1 MEEER
6 VSMLSDGM
14 RKIFDKVEFNKQM
27 FIHNYFLAGNE
38 FPEWNLIKKISI
50 PLADKVN
57 FQSYIWKNIRSEEEE
72 LVRVDIIEAKSW
84 FKAQSSLLR
93 LLESYQAPVLIE
105 ASERDILVG
114 DFAFVG
120 HSEPVKSLLFTRAN
134 MIIRITSVG
143 THDVLVRKFAEYID
157 SLFMSRPDVTEVGV
171 PPKIEGF
178 APESLSVKI
187 AQRVSLRV
195 DAKDP
200 LNRRLWYK
208 FFVDSGELYIE
219 DNIVFFRSDESGE
232 PEITLYVLNE
242 NQYVDSRKIRLKVE
256 R

>member
-1 MEEER
+1 MAWI
-6 VSMLSDGM
+6 SSGM
-14 RKIFDKVEFNKQM
+14 RKMLENIKFNKQM

-38 FPEWNLIKKISI
+38 FPEWDLIKQIPI
-50 PLADKVN
+50 PLADDVK
-57 FQSYIWKNIRSEEEE
+57 FQSYIWKNVRSEEEE

-84 FKAQSSLLR
+84 YKAQSSLFR

-105 ASERDILVG
+105 ASERDIFVG

-120 HSEPVKSLLFTRAN
+120 HSEPVRSLLFARAN
-134 MIIRITSVG
+134 MIIRTTSVG
-143 THDVLVRKFAEYID
+143 AQDVLVRKFAEYID
-157 SLFMSRPDVTEVGV
+157 SLFTSRPDVTEVGV
-171 PPKIEGF
+171 PPKIEAF

-208 FFVDSGELYIE
+208 FFVDRGELYIE

-242 NQYVDSRKIRLKVE
+242 NQYVDSRKIKLTVE